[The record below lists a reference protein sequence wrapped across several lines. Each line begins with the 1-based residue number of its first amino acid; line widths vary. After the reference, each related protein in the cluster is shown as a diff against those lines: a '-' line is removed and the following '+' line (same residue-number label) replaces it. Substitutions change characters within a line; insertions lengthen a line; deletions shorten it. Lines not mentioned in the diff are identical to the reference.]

1 MAAVE
6 EEESARNMF
15 RQMDLRGRAKDDTQ
29 LKTIHQNTVTKMRT
43 YQEAGGSL
51 KKFSSK
57 YSSSLKYLHITL
69 TEALV

>member
-1 MAAVE
+1 MPAAE

-29 LKTIHQNTVTKMRT
+29 LKTIHQNTVTKLRV

-57 YSSSLKYLHITL
+57 
-69 TEALV
+69 